1 MSFHQVKISSI
12 RKKKLKK
19 SNFDKLREECGIFGI
34 SNHDDASA
42 LVALGLH
49 ALQHR
54 GQEGCGI
61 VSFDGKTFHSEKRQ
75 GLVGDHF
82 TDTETLNKLP
92 GSFAIGHNRYSTTG
106 ETSLRNIQPFFA
118 DLHMGG
124 LSIAHNGNLTNALL
138 LRENLVKDGAI
149 FRTTTDTE
157 TIVQLIAKSRREK
170 FLDKL
175 IDALFQIQGGYSLIL
190 MTNKKLVGVR
200 DPFGIRPLVVGK
212 LKNSFIFASETCA
225 LDIVGATFIREIENG
240 EIVIVENNQLKSIK
254 PFPKQKPRP
263 CIFEYIY
270 FARPDSLINGKCA
283 YEYRK
288 SLGQQLAQETDLNA
302 DLVIPVPDSGVP
314 AALGYAEKSKKKFE
328 LGLIRNHYVGRTFIE
343 PSQNI
348 RSLGVKL
355 KLSSTKTIV
364 KNKSIILIDDSL
376 VRGTTCHKIVKML
389 YEAGAKEVHV
399 RIACPEIK
407 FPDFYGVDMPT
418 KKELLAHEKSLK
430 EMCDY
435 IKAKSLRF
443 LSLNGLYLA
452 LIGSERNSNYPQFS
466 DHYFTGDYPIK
477 PSDNIQGFKVK
488 QLSLL
493 SGKSNS

>member
-1 MSFHQVKISSI
+1 M
-12 RKKKLKK
+12 KKFN
-19 SNFDKLREECGIFGI
+19 SDKLREECGIFGI
-34 SNHDDASA
+34 SNHTDASA
-42 LVALGLH
+42 LTALGLH

-61 VSFDGKTFHSEKRQ
+61 VSFDGKNYHSEKRQ

-82 TDTETLNKLP
+82 TDSETLKKLP
-92 GSFAIGHNRYSTTG
+92 GEFAIGHNRYSTTG

-138 LRENLVKDGAI
+138 LRETLVKEGAI
-149 FRTTTDTE
+149 FRTTSDTE
-157 TIVQLIAKSRREK
+157 TIVQLIAKSKREK
-170 FLDKL
+170 FVDKL
-175 IDALFQIQGGYSLIL
+175 IDALFQIQGGYSLVL
-190 MTNKKLVGVR
+190 MTNKKLIGVR
-200 DPFGIRPLVVGK
+200 DPLGIRPLVIGK
-212 LKNSFIFASETCA
+212 LKDSIIFASETCA
-225 LDIVGATFIREIENG
+225 LDIVGAKFIREVENG
-240 EIVIVENNQLKSIK
+240 EIIVVENNILKSFK

-270 FARPDSLINGKCA
+270 FARPDSMIGQKCA

-288 SLGQQLAQETDLNA
+288 NLGKVLAKETDLEA
-302 DLVIPVPDSGVP
+302 DMVVPVPDSGVP
-314 AALGYAEKSKKKFE
+314 AALGYAEQSQKKFE

-355 KLSSTKTIV
+355 KLSSTKSIV

-376 VRGTTCHKIVKML
+376 VRGTTCHKIIKML
-389 YEAGAKEVHV
+389 YESGAKEVHV

-418 KKELLAHEKSLK
+418 KEELLAHEKNN
-430 EMCDY
+430 EQMCDY
-435 IKAKSLRF
+435 IKAKSLKF
-443 LSLNGLYLA
+443 LSLDGLYNA
-452 LIGSERNSNYPQFS
+452 LINERRNSSYPQFS
-466 DHYFTGDYPIK
+466 DHYFTGEYPIE
-477 PSDNIQGFKVK
+477 PSDNLKGLKVK

-493 SGKSNS
+493 SGKSSS

>member
-1 MSFHQVKISSI
+1 M
-12 RKKKLKK
+12 KKF
-19 SNFDKLREECGIFGI
+19 NIDKLREECGIFGI
-34 SNHDDASA
+34 SDHADSSA

-61 VSFDGKTFHSEKRQ
+61 VSFDGKNYHSEKRQ

-82 TDTETLNKLP
+82 TNPDVIKKLP

-118 DLHMGG
+118 DLHIGG
-124 LSIAHNGNLTNALL
+124 LSVAHNGNLTNALM
-138 LRENLVKDGAI
+138 LRESLVKDGAI
-149 FRTTTDTE
+149 FRTTSDTE
-157 TIVQLIAKSRREK
+157 TIVQLIAKSKRVK
-170 FLDKL
+170 FLEKL

-200 DPFGIRPLVVGK
+200 DPFGIRPLVIGK
-212 LKNSFIFASETCA
+212 LKDSFIFASETCA
-225 LDIVGATFIREIENG
+225 LDIVGATFIREVENG
-240 EIVIVENNQLKSIK
+240 EIVFIEDKKINSIK
-254 PFPKQKPRP
+254 PFPKQKSRP
-263 CIFEYIY
+263 CVFEYIY
-270 FARPDSLINGKCA
+270 FARPDSLIGGKCA

-288 SLGQQLAQETDLNA
+288 KLGIELAKETNVDA
-302 DLVIPVPDSGVP
+302 DLVVPVPDSGVP
-314 AALGYAEKSKKKFE
+314 AALGYADQSNIKFE

-343 PSQNI
+343 PTQNI

-355 KLSSTKTIV
+355 KLSSTKSIV
-364 KNKSIILIDDSL
+364 NNKSIILIDDSL

-407 FPDFYGVDMPT
+407 YPDFYGVDMPT
-418 KKELLAHEKSLK
+418 KEELLAYKKTNHEMCKYISAKSLK
-430 EMCDY
+430 
-435 IKAKSLRF
+435 F
-443 LSLNGLYLA
+443 LSLDGLYFA
-452 LIGSERNSNYPQFS
+452 LTNSKRNFTYPQFS

-477 PSDNIQGFKVK
+477 PSDNMQGLKVN

-493 SGKSNS
+493 SGKSNN